1 MRATMSIPKEI
12 MAIKAWYVTYIGVT
26 PFCENLGA
34 KKFFTPGFAKALSM
48 SGANRL
54 FCVQQRLSLL

>member
-1 MRATMSIPKEI
+1 MSIPKAN
-12 MAIKAWYVTYIGVT
+12 MASRAWYVTYIRVT

-34 KKFFTPGFAKALSM
+34 KKFYPRFGTISMPGAD
-48 SGANRL
+48 RL